1 MSTRND
7 TIAVI
12 GTGEMGAAVGRRMR
26 EASAR
31 VLTTLAGRGA
41 ASIERVKSAQLEVI
55 EDDDRLVREASFIL
69 SIVPPGVAHAVAER
83 FRAPLARAERK
94 PIFADCNAVSPATV
108 KRIANVLAPTGCAF
122 IDAGIIGGP
131 PRRGYD
137 PRFYASGPQVE
148 AMTALR
154 RFGLDIAVLDDRI
167 GTASG
172 LKMSYAGLTKGLIAI
187 GAAMTAAASRA
198 GLGPALKAELER
210 SQPELLAMLRARV
223 TAMYPKAYRW
233 IAEMEEIGAFLD
245 GAPNGEDIYQGIAR
259 FYEQVAKDWEEGKES
274 SVAFKA
280 TCTFFA
286 K

>member
-1 MSTRND
+1 MSTRSD

-26 EASAR
+26 EAGAR

-55 EDDDRLVREASFIL
+55 EDDDRLARDAGFIL
-69 SIVPPGVAHAVAER
+69 SIVPPGVAHSVAER
-83 FRAPLARAERK
+83 FRAPIECADEK
-94 PIFADCNAVSPATV
+94 PVFVDCNAVSPATV
-108 KRIANVLAPTGCAF
+108 HRIAAALAPSRCSF

-131 PRRGYD
+131 PRGSYN

-154 RFGLDIAVLDDRI
+154 KFGLDIAVLDDQI

-172 LKMSYAGLTKGLIAI
+172 LKMSYAGLSKGFIAI
-187 GAAMTAAASRA
+187 GAAMIAAASRN

-210 SQPELLAMLRARV
+210 TQPQTLEMLRTRV
-223 TAMYPKAYRW
+223 PAIYAKAYRW
-233 IAEMEEIGAFLD
+233 VAEMEEIGAFLD
-245 GAPNGEDIYQGIAR
+245 GAPNGENIYQGIAR
-259 FYEQVAKDWEEGKES
+259 FYEQIAKDWEDDKES
-274 SVAFKA
+274 SVTFKA
-280 TCTFFA
+280 TNSFFG